1 MSEPRLTSRT
11 RAVLQALFVTFLWST
26 SWVLIK
32 IGLQDLPALTFA
44 GLRYTLA
51 FIALL
56 ILFLATGRGAS
67 LRSVSRR
74 DLATLAGYGLVYY
87 TVNQG
92 AVFLALVYLPAITFS
107 LMLNGSAVVVALL
120 AIPLL
125 SERPTAQQWGG
136 IAIFGAGLFLFFQ
149 PLSQLG
155 GDALGLG
162 VGLVAVLATALA
174 SIIGRGVNR
183 SRRLDSLSVTLV
195 SMGIGSVVLLLAGL
209 FLEPFPRLDR
219 QSWLIILWLA
229 LVNTALAFTLWN
241 HTLRTLAAVE
251 SSVINNTMLIQITI
265 LAWLFLDER
274 LTWLKLLGLLLVAG
288 GTLLVQLRRTPA
300 RRPEDKI
307 ASCPTKK
314 M

>member
-1 MSEPRLTSRT
+1 MRHSPHT

-32 IGLQDLPALTFA
+32 IGLEDLPALTFA

-51 FIALL
+51 FLALL
-56 ILFLATGRGAS
+56 ALFLASGRADT
-67 LRSVSRR
+67 LRTLSRR
-74 DLATLAGYGLVYY
+74 DLGNLAGYGLVYY

-92 AVFLALVYLPAITFS
+92 GVFLALVYLPAITFS

-125 SERPTAQQWGG
+125 GERPGPRQWAG
-136 IAIFGAGLFLFFQ
+136 IGIFLAGLLLFFQ

-162 VGLVAVLATALA
+162 IGLVVVFATAL
-174 SIIGRGVNR
+174 SGIIGRGVNR
-183 SRRLDSLSVTLV
+183 SHRLDPLLVTLV
-195 SMGIGSVVLLLAGL
+195 SMGIGSVLLLLIGL
-209 FLEPFPRLDR
+209 IVEPFPRLNL

-229 LVNTALAFTLWN
+229 LVNTAFTFTLWN
-241 HTLRTLAAVE
+241 HTLRTLSAVE
-251 SSVINNTMLIQITI
+251 SSVINNTMLIQITL

-274 LTWLKLLGLLLVAG
+274 LTWLKGLGLALVAA
-288 GTLLVQLRRTPA
+288 GTLLVQLRRTA
-300 RRPEDKI
+300 RDPENR
-307 ASCPTKK
+307 
-314 M
+314 